1 MARRPKP
8 MKAILSGQG
17 EAERPSSP
25 VQTVS
30 QPERPTT
37 AGLAELSIDAP
48 TTNGM
53 VTTMFT
59 SRTMSVELDLKDM
72 ILALQSQVDEVQ
84 RGDMKC
90 AESVLISQ
98 SVTLNAIFA
107 EMARRAALNMNDNI
121 QATESYMRMALKAQN
136 QARST
141 LETLFAMKNPTLVIA
156 KQANFTTGHQ
166 QVNNVMHI
174 DANAGEIQNQPTQLS
189 GV

>member
-1 MARRPKP
+1 MQPISE
-8 MKAILSGQG
+8 AI
-17 EAERPSSP
+17 PSPSD
-25 VQTVS
+25 
-30 QPERPTT
+30 
-37 AGLAELSIDAP
+37 LAVLAIDAP

-53 VTTMFT
+53 VASMFT
-59 SRTMSVELDLKDM
+59 SKTMTVDLCLKDM
-72 ILALQSQVDEVQ
+72 VMALQSQVDEVQ
-84 RGDMKC
+84 KGDMGHM
-90 AESVLISQ
+90 ESMLVSQ
-98 SVTLNAIFA
+98 CVTLNSIFA

-141 LETLFAMKNPTLVIA
+141 LETLYALKNPTLVIA

-174 DANAGEIQNQPTQLS
+174 DARASEIQNQPTQLS